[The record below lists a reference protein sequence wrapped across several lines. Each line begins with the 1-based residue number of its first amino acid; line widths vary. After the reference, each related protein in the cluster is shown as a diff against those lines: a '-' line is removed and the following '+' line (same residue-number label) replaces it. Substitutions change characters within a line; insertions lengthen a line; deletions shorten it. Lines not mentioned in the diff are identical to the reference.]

1 MAASIGSPSAIHL
14 PSWSTARPTEAAS
27 AAVLRCRASPAPGPV
42 TSASGPYPAP
52 MTLSTP
58 AGVQTST
65 AFIRFW
71 VNVPVLSVQMK
82 VVEPRVSTASRFRT
96 SALRWAIRCA
106 PTARDSVTV
115 GSRPSGTS
123 ATITPMANKKASRQE
138 IPTSRDSTK
147 NSTPMPRAIAAVMR
161 TIRCSS
167 RASGLGGASTLPVRA
182 AISASRV
189 FPPVPATTPSA
200 WPLTRKVPPK
210 TVSPG
215 TLASAS
221 LSPVSIDSSTE
232 QPAATASRRSAGT
245 RSPATSTTASSG
257 TSSVV
262 WTLMTRLS
270 RRTETM
276 AGSSSRSLEAACWAR
291 SCWM

>member
-1 MAASIGSPSAIHL
+1 
-14 PSWSTARPTEAAS
+14 
-27 AAVLRCRASPAPGPV
+27 
-42 TSASGPYPAP
+42 
-52 MTLSTP
+52 MTLSSP

-71 VNVPVLSVQMK
+71 VSVPVLSVQMK

-96 SALRWAIRCA
+96 SALRCAIRCA

-123 ATITPMANKKASRQE
+123 ATITPMANRNASRQE
-138 IPTSRDSTK
+138 MPTKRESTK

-167 RASGLGGASTLPVRA
+167 SASGLGGASTLPVRA
-182 AISASRV
+182 AISASLV

-215 TLASAS
+215 ILVSAS

-245 RSPATSTTASSG
+245 RSPATSRTASSG